1 MSVLQEASAVIRA
14 AGIVLAD
21 EARWSRDAL
30 AKDAAGRHIDPVAPG
45 ARAFNPVGAVRLA
58 AAGYVTAKRGA
69 LDRDEA
75 ERLAGMAGRALAA
88 TCPGG
93 GMIGFSED
101 PATSHAALLDWFADA
116 AGAAEAERED
126 VLHFR

>member
-1 MSVLQEASAVIRA
+1 MSALKEAGAVIRA
-14 AGIVLAD
+14 AREVLGD

-30 AKDAAGRHIDPVAPG
+30 ASDAAGREIAPTAAG
-45 ARAFNPVGAVRLA
+45 ARAFNPIGAVKLA
-58 AAGYVTAKRGA
+58 AAGYVTAKRGG

-75 ERLAGMAGRALAA
+75 ERLAGLAGRALAF
-88 TCPGG
+88 TCPRG

-101 PATSHAALLDWFADA
+101 PATGHADLLDWFADA
-116 AGAAEAERED
+116 AEAAEAERED